1 MGAQCIRPWLDRTLS
16 WCPTTCSTKL
26 QISTWVTDEGWRG
39 RPAQKLVCPQPCK
52 CPKENK
58 VWGKDEGEMLAAV
71 WASERIRFH
80 NDVHWHGRET
90 RDAADAMEWVG
101 LLDASFAADWAVPD
115 SKFGPLYYCF
125 RATQSIDRFEHR
137 YGLNPLY
144 HTPLSS
150 LRILEKEN
158 AAERDI
164 YVRDYI
170 LIPNI
175 NNLSLYLLE
184 QK

>member
-1 MGAQCIRPWLDRTLS
+1 M
-16 WCPTTCSTKL
+16 
-26 QISTWVTDEGWRG
+26 
-39 RPAQKLVCPQPCK
+39 
-52 CPKENK
+52 
-58 VWGKDEGEMLAAV
+58 
-71 WASERIRFH
+71 
-80 NDVHWHGRET
+80 
-90 RDAADAMEWVG
+90 
-101 LLDASFAADWAVPD
+101 PD

-184 QK
+184 QKKNNIRSSSN